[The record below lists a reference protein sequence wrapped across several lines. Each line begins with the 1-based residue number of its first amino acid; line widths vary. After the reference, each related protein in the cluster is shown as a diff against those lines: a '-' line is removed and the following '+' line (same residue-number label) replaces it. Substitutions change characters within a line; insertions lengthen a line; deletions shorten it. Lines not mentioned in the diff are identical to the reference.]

1 MVQILMGRLLGAL
14 NLNRHCT
21 DGLLLFSAKEV
32 ISEEQRLISNLMG
45 ITDATIRSTEL
56 MKKTFHHRYTE
67 KMRNRNRLFK

>member
-14 NLNRHCT
+14 NLNKHCT
-21 DGLLLFSAKEV
+21 DGLLFPAKEV

-45 ITDATIRSTEL
+45 ITGAPIQSTEL

-67 KMRNRNRLFK
+67 KMRNRFLK